1 VPSIKV
7 RIPPV
12 VAAFVSILC
21 AVSCIGASTQ
31 ALLDASFLSN
41 AQGAAT
47 ILTPANN
54 AHFSREKQFLWTEM
68 PNAFYYQLEIS
79 TNADFSGVVLRA
91 RTKSSRYV
99 VADAD
104 LVGVSSLAQQVYYLR
119 VITGYGSSEVVSV
132 ATQFVLFDTE
142 IVYVNVSSS
151 VVPIYGNLGAPFKK
165 IQDGINY
172 AAFNGK
178 KRVHVAQGDYVGS
191 ITLAN
196 GISLYGAY
204 DPAFTVQNTTTQE
217 TKIKNTTNIYSIQIG
232 SDVTQTTTLDCFTVE
247 NNLTTGTLYSIYNES
262 SAMIFSNNKI
272 ILPNTTIAIGLQ
284 NVSASPQITANTI
297 QSSGTATNRGIV
309 NSASSPTISN
319 NTFTMASAASQNR
332 GIVNETGSAPSITN
346 NSFSLSGTNSSTSIA
361 IDNNASPAIIS
372 NNTITFGTSGATS
385 THTGI
390 SSAAGSLASI
400 TGNTINLGNTNSANN
415 YCILNNASATT
426 VQNNTLNTGVNSTT
440 YGIYN
445 SSASGTISG
454 NTVTTGTGG
463 TNTGIYNT
471 AASPTITANTLTITA
486 ANTTYGIHN
495 TLNSSPTISNNNIRG
510 GAGVSNNYGI
520 YNHLSSNATISGNL
534 IVGATAT
541 GPGYGIFNV
550 TSAPTIS
557 NNMILGGAGSNN
569 YGIYHN
575 TSSAAYIYN
584 NTINGGSAGNTA
596 YGLYISNGS
605 TPTIRN
611 NVILASGAT
620 SRYCI
625 FEADATSD
633 PIHVENN
640 NLFGCITEF
649 YRDEGSTSVTNLIT
663 SVSTSASNTL
673 QNFGNVN
680 IDNTGNQLFV
690 NINGVDGNIIT
701 LADNDWNLTT
711 NAAICNVRGGGLTIA
726 GITLDRAGS
735 TRTTGNP
742 SGGCTPT
749 NAGQTGWS
757 MGAYESD

>member
-1 VPSIKV
+1 MSLKFA
-7 RIPPV
+7 PV
-12 VAAFVSILC
+12 FIIFVFFLFLS
-21 AVSCIGASTQ
+21 VGSCTGASTQ

-47 ILTPANN
+47 VLNPVNN
-54 AHFSREKQFLWTEM
+54 AHFSREKQFLWTDM

-79 TNADFSGVVLRA
+79 TSVDFSGVVLRA
-91 RTKSSRYV
+91 RTKSSRYI
-99 VADAD
+99 VADGD
-104 LVGVSSLAQQVYYLR
+104 LVGVSKLAQQVYYLR
-119 VITGYGSSEVVSV
+119 VITGYGSKEVVSA
-132 ATQFVLFDTE
+132 ATQFVLFDPE
-142 IVYVNVSSS
+142 IVYVNVNSV

-204 DPAFTVQNTTTQE
+204 DAAFTVQNTTTQE

-232 SDVTQTTTLDCFTVE
+232 TDVTQTTTLDRFTVE

-262 SAMIFSNNKI
+262 SAMVFSNNKI
-272 ILPNTTIAIGLQ
+272 VLPSTTTAIGLQ
-284 NVSASPQITANTI
+284 NVSASPQITGNTI

-319 NTFTMASAASQNR
+319 NTFTLTSAASQNR
-332 GIVNETGSAPSITN
+332 GIINETGSAPSITTN
-346 NSFSLSGTNSSTSIA
+346 NFSLSGTNSSTSIA
-361 IDNNASPAIIS
+361 IDNNASPAIIN

-400 TGNTINLGNTNSANN
+400 TTNNINLGITNSAIS
-415 YCILNNASATT
+415 YGVLNNASATT
-426 VQNNTLNTGVNSTT
+426 VQTNTIQTGTNSTT
-440 YGIYN
+440 YGVYN
-445 SSASGTISG
+445 SSSSGTISG

-463 TNTGIYNT
+463 TNVGIYNT
-471 AASPTITANTLTITA
+471 GSSPTITANTLTITA

-541 GPGYGIFNV
+541 GPGYGIYNV

-557 NNMILGGAGSNN
+557 NNMILGGSGNN
-569 YGIYHN
+569 SYGIYHN

-584 NTINGGSAGNTA
+584 NTINGGSAGITA

-611 NVILASGAT
+611 NVIFTSGAT

-649 YRDEGSTSVTNLIT
+649 YRDEGSTSVTNLTT
-663 SVSTSASNTL
+663 SVTTSGSNTL

-690 NINGVDGNIIT
+690 NMNGGDGNITT
-701 LADNDWNLTT
+701 LADNNWSLTT
-711 NAAICNVRGGGLTIA
+711 SAAICNVRGGGLIIA

-742 SGGCTPT
+742 SGACTPT
-749 NAGQTGWS
+749 NPGQTGWS